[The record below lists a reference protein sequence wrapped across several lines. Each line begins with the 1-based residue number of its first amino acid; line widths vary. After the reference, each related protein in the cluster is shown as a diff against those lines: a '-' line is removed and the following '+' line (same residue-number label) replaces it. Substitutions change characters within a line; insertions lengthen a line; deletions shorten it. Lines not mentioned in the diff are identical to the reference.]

1 MSIHAISYIFP
12 PNTNGAVKKKI
23 FVKFRQCIEYF
34 YFYGTNS
41 SKWNFLVIAYMYI
54 YFNKYLL
61 IKAVIHISNKKVRR
75 VSFRIVTDLL
85 ICSCLCF
92 LFHTNLQSSYINPLY
107 AVCFAIIFSQ
117 LQQFYLWNLFPYKIQ
132 VCFLFFHSFQMKWQR
147 LRKLDSITDS
157 VDMSLS
163 KLQEIVKDREAFCA
177 AVHGVTR
184 VGHNLVTE
192 QQIKVSPN
200 LKLYFS
206 FLLFLRFLIVSF
218 LSFLFLKSSSEIF

>member
-1 MSIHAISYIFP
+1 
-12 PNTNGAVKKKI
+12 
-23 FVKFRQCIEYF
+23 
-34 YFYGTNS
+34 
-41 SKWNFLVIAYMYI
+41 
-54 YFNKYLL
+54 
-61 IKAVIHISNKKVRR
+61 
-75 VSFRIVTDLL
+75 
-85 ICSCLCF
+85 
-92 LFHTNLQSSYINPLY
+92 
-107 AVCFAIIFSQ
+107 
-117 LQQFYLWNLFPYKIQ
+117 
-132 VCFLFFHSFQMKWQR
+132 MKWQR

-157 VDMSLS
+157 VDMSLI